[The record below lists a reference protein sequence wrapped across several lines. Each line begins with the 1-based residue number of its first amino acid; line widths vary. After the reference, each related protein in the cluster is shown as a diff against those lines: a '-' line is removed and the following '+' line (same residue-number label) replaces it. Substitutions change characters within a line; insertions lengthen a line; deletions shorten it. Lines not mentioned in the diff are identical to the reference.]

1 MQVHQE
7 PSRKRPKMAS
17 STLNIPLES
26 MLPSPAPLRV
36 LILGSG
42 GREHAIAN
50 HFLRSQRVEHV
61 FCAPGNGGT
70 ATLGPRCTNLDS
82 PKASGDFSEITAWA
96 VQNGINL
103 CFPGP
108 EQPLVDGVELAFRK
122 VGIPVFG
129 PSPVAA
135 QMEGSKTFA
144 KAFMDKYNIPT
155 AAFQSFDASQVDECL
170 AYIQKLGGA
179 QQVVLK
185 ASGLAAGKG
194 VLLPESDAEAREGV
208 EDILVKKVFGDAG
221 SSLLIEQ
228 RLVGPELSVLA
239 FSDGYTIT
247 ALPGCQDHKR
257 IGEGDTG
264 PNTGGMGAYTPAPE
278 GLVDNLPARIRKEV
292 LVPTIDGMRNEGFP
306 FVGMLFVGLMLT
318 ADGPKVLEY
327 NVRFGD
333 PETEAVLE
341 LLDESKT
348 SLADIV
354 LACVERR
361 LDSVKPVVRNQH
373 AVSIVLA
380 SQGYPGKY
388 PTGVPITIGA
398 VPENV
403 TVYHAGTKLD
413 ASGQLVTA
421 GGRVIAVS
429 AFGNTLQ
436 EAVELA
442 YKGVDAVQ
450 FEGKTFRRDI
460 AHRALKPAAGSSAAG
475 LTYAAAGVDIDAG
488 NSLVE
493 AIKPLTKSTRRPG
506 CDASLGG
513 FGGTFDLKAIGMRD
527 PVLVSGT
534 DGVGTKLRVALD
546 MDKHDTVGIDLV
558 AMSVNDLLVQG
569 AAPLYFLD
577 YFACSKL
584 KVPVAASV
592 ISGIAEGCRQA
603 KCGLIGGETA
613 EMPGMYEGDDYDL
626 AGFAVGAVERD
637 ALLPMLDQLKAGDVL
652 VGLHSSGVHSNG
664 FSLVRKIVSRS
675 GLSLSAPCPWSAEKG
690 GSAPAATLGE
700 ALIAPTRIYV
710 DALTPLFA
718 EAQGL
723 LALSHIT
730 GGGFTE
736 NIPRILAPGKGV
748 EIDLASWQRPALF
761 DWLQATGNVEP
772 EEMARTFNNGIG
784 MVLIIQQEQQDRIL
798 GLLQQAGERPVVMGR
813 VIDGEGVHYTN
824 MQSWAL

>member
-1 MQVHQE
+1 
-7 PSRKRPKMAS
+7 
-17 STLNIPLES
+17 
-26 MLPSPAPLRV
+26 
-36 LILGSG
+36 
-42 GREHAIAN
+42 
-50 HFLRSQRVEHV
+50 
-61 FCAPGNGGT
+61 
-70 ATLGPRCTNLDS
+70 
-82 PKASGDFSEITAWA
+82 
-96 VQNGINL
+96 
-103 CFPGP
+103 
-108 EQPLVDGVELAFRK
+108 
-122 VGIPVFG
+122 
-129 PSPVAA
+129 
-135 QMEGSKTFA
+135 MEGSKTFA

-194 VLLPESDAEAREGV
+194 VLLPESDQEAQDGV
-208 EDILVKKVFGDAG
+208 QDILVKKVFGDAG

-239 FSDGYTIT
+239 FSDGYTVT

-278 GLVDNLPARIRKEV
+278 GLVDDLPTRIRNEV

-341 LLDESKT
+341 LLDESKS

-361 LDSVKPVVRNQH
+361 LDAVKPVVRNQH

-398 VPENV
+398 VPQNV

-442 YKGVDAVQ
+442 YQGVDAVQ

-460 AHRALKPAAGSSAAG
+460 AHRALKPATSSSGG

-488 NSLVE
+488 NALVE
-493 AIKPLTKSTRRPG
+493 AIKPLAKSTRRAG

-546 MDKHDTVGIDLV
+546 MGKHDTVGIDLV

-584 KVPVAASV
+584 SVPVASAV

-613 EMPGMYEGDDYDL
+613 EMPGMYIGDDYDL
-626 AGFAVGAVERD
+626 AGFAVGAVERE
-637 ALLPMLDQLKAGDVL
+637 ALLPVLDQLKAGDVL
-652 VGLHSSGVHSNG
+652 IGLHSSGVHSNG
-664 FSLVRKIVSRS
+664 FSLVRKIVARS
-675 GLSLSAPCPWSAEKG
+675 GLELSAPCPWSAEKD
-690 GSAPAATLGE
+690 GSKPAATLGE

-710 DALTPLFA
+710 EALTPLFA
-718 EAQGL
+718 EAKGL

-736 NIPRILAPGKGV
+736 NIPRILAPGVGV

-784 MVLIIQQEQQDRIL
+784 MVLIVQQQEQQRIL
-798 GLLQQAGERPVVMGR
+798 DLLSQAGERPVVMGSVVDR
-813 VIDGEGVHYTN
+813 EGVHYTN
-824 MQSWAL
+824 MNAWSA

>member
-1 MQVHQE
+1 MSAVQAIQ
-7 PSRKRPKMAS
+7 A
-17 STLNIPLES
+17 IQD
-26 MLPSPAPLRV
+26 MLPAPTPLRV

-42 GREHAIAN
+42 GREHAIA
-50 HFLRSQRVEHV
+50 HHLLRSPRVEHI

-70 ATLGPRCTNLDS
+70 AILGDRCTNLAE
-82 PKASGDFSEITAWA
+82 PKLTADFAPITAWA
-96 VQNGINL
+96 VANNINL
-103 CFPGP
+103 CIPGP
-108 EQPLVDGVELAFRK
+108 EQPLVDGAEAAFRR

-144 KAFMDKYNIPT
+144 KAFMHKYNIPT
-155 AAFQSFDASQVDECL
+155 AAFDSFNSSQVNECL
-170 AYIQKLGGA
+170 AFIKKLGGA
-179 QQVVLK
+179 KNVVLK

-194 VLLPESDAEAREGV
+194 VLLPETEDEAAQGV
-208 EDILVKKVFGDAG
+208 HDILLNRVFGSAG
-221 SSLLIEQ
+221 DSLLIEQ
-228 RLVGPELSVLA
+228 RLTGPELSVLA

-247 ALPGCQDHKR
+247 PLPGCQDHKR
-257 IGEGDTG
+257 IGDGDTG
-264 PNTGGMGAYTPAPE
+264 PNTGGMGAYSPAPE
-278 GLVDNLPARIRKEV
+278 GLVDDLPNRIRNQV
-292 LVPTIDGMRNEGFP
+292 LVPTINGMRNEGFP
-306 FVGMLFVGLMLT
+306 FVGLLFVGLMLT
-318 ADGPKVLEY
+318 PDGPKVLEY

-348 SLADIV
+348 SLADII

-361 LDSVKPVVRNQH
+361 LDSVQPAIRPQH

-388 PTGVPITIGA
+388 PTGVPITIGQL
-398 VPENV
+398 PSNV

-436 EAVELA
+436 EAVQLA
-442 YKGVDAVQ
+442 YRGVDAVH

-460 AHRALKPAAGSSAAG
+460 AHRALRPPAAAAQPG

-488 NSLVE
+488 NQLVE
-493 AIKPLTKSTRRPG
+493 VIKPLAKSTRRPG

-546 MDKHDTVGIDLV
+546 MGKHDTVGIDLV

-584 KVPVAASV
+584 TVPIAAAV
-592 ISGIAEGCRQA
+592 IGGIAEGCRQA

-613 EMPGMYEGDDYDL
+613 EMPGMYIGDEYDL

-637 ALLPMLDQLKAGDVL
+637 ALLPRLDDVSAGDVL
-652 VGLHSSGVHSNG
+652 LGLSSSGVHSNG

-675 GLSLSAPCPWSAEKG
+675 QAALDGPCPWAG
-690 GSAPAATLGE
+690 GPATLGE
-700 ALIAPTRIYV
+700 ALLAPTRIYV

-718 EAQGL
+718 APQGL
-723 LALSHIT
+723 RALSHIT
-730 GGGFTE
+730 GGGFTD
-736 NIPRILAPGKGV
+736 NIPRILPAGKGV
-748 EIDLASWQRPALF
+748 QIDLAAWPRPPLF
-761 DWLQATGNVEP
+761 AWLQSQGSVEP
-772 EEMARTFNNGIG
+772 LEMARTFNNGVG
-784 MVLIIQQEQQDRIL
+784 MVLVVASDQADRIAN
-798 GLLQQAGERPVVMGR
+798 LLASAGEQPIRMGTVV
-813 VIDGEGVHYTN
+813 DQPGVHYSN
-824 MQSWAL
+824 VQAWNV

>member
-1 MQVHQE
+1 
-7 PSRKRPKMAS
+7 MAAA
-17 STLNIPLES
+17 STTHTLKS
-26 MLPSPAPLRV
+26 MLPQPAPLRV

-50 HFLRSQRVEHV
+50 HFLRSSRVEHV

-70 ATLGPRCTNLDS
+70 ATLGDRCTNLDS
-82 PKASGDFSEITAWA
+82 PKASGDFSDITAWA
-96 VQNGINL
+96 VQNRINL

-108 EQPLVDGVELAFRK
+108 EQPLVDGVELAFRE

-170 AYIQKLGGA
+170 TYIHKLGGA

-208 EDILVKKVFGDAG
+208 VDILVKKVFGDAG

-278 GLVDNLPARIRKEV
+278 GLVDDLPARIRKEV

-341 LLDESKT
+341 LLDDSKVN
-348 SLADIV
+348 LADIV

-373 AVSIVLA
+373 AVSVVLA

-388 PTGVPITIGA
+388 PTGVPITIGS
-398 VPENV
+398 VPKNV
-403 TVYHAGTKLD
+403 TVYHAGTKID
-413 ASGQLVTA
+413 ANGQLVTA
-421 GGRVIAVS
+421 GGRVIVVS
-429 AFGNTLQ
+429 AFGDTLQ
-436 EAVELA
+436 QAVELA
-442 YKGVDAVQ
+442 YKGVDVVQ

-460 AHRALKPAAGSSAAG
+460 AHRALKPVAGSASAG

-493 AIKPLTKSTRRPG
+493 AIKPLAKSTRRPG

-513 FGGTFDLKAIGMRD
+513 FGGTFDLKAVGFRD

-546 MDKHDTVGIDLV
+546 MGKHDTVGIDLV

-584 KVPVAASV
+584 SVPVATQV

-626 AGFAVGAVERD
+626 AGFAVGAVERE
-637 ALLPMLDQLKAGDVL
+637 ALLPLLDQLKVGDVL

-675 GLSLSAPCPWSAEKG
+675 GLSLSASCPWSAEKD
-690 GSAPAATLGE
+690 GSKPAATLGD

-718 EAQGL
+718 QAQGL

-748 EIDLASWQRPALF
+748 EIDLASWQRPSLF
-761 DWLQATGNVEP
+761 DWLQAAGNVEP

-784 MVLIIQQEQQDRIL
+784 MVLIIQQEHRERIL
-798 GLLQQAGERPVVMGR
+798 NLLGGAGEQPVVMGR

-824 MQSWAL
+824 IESWKL